1 MTTNSTTARRR
12 SPAHRRG
19 GVVRPP
25 APQSRPTGQ
34 AERLL
39 AALADHQDDEE
50 TSARIRDELVRL
62 YMPLVRREARRYR
75 NRGEPMDDLYQ
86 VGMLGLMKAI
96 KGFDPSYGKPFVA
109 YLLPMVTG
117 ELKRH
122 FRDTTWAVRVPR
134 VHQERRSELN
144 RVIAEFTQKHGRTPT
159 TREIADALEMDLESA
174 IELIDASS
182 AYSALSLD
190 TPFGD
195 TEDESALGDTLGVAD
210 GDLETVVAKT
220 SLKDALDRL
229 PERERR
235 VILLRFF
242 GNKTQSEIAADVGL
256 SQMHVS
262 RLLSQTLRQLRRE
275 LLS

>member
-1 MTTNSTTARRR
+1 MTTEIHLSRRR
-12 SPAHRRG
+12 VSTQRRG
-19 GVVRPP
+19 GSVRPP
-25 APQSRPTGQ
+25 SYQSRNTGQ
-34 AERLL
+34 AEKLL
-39 AALADHQDDEE
+39 ARLAEARNEE
-50 TSARIRDELVRL
+50 SREELRGELVQL
-62 YMPLVRREARRYR
+62 YTPLVHREARRYR
-75 NRGEPMDDLYQ
+75 NRGEPLDDLYQ

-96 KGFDPSYGKPFVA
+96 KGFDPSFGKPFVA

-134 VHQERRSELN
+134 VHQERRGELN
-144 RVIAEFTQKHGRTPT
+144 RVIAEFTQRKGRTPT
-159 TREIADALEMDLESA
+159 TREIAQEMRLDLEAA

-190 TPFGD
+190 MPFGEAD
-195 TEDESALGDTLGVAD
+195 DESALGDTLGCAD
-210 GDLETVVAKT
+210 GDLEKVVDHA
-220 SLKDALDRL
+220 SLKNALDHL

-235 VILLRFF
+235 VVLLRFF

-262 RLLSQTLRQLRRE
+262 RLLAQTLRRLRRE

>member
-1 MTTNSTTARRR
+1 MTTDSTTARRR
-12 SPAHRRG
+12 SQNQRRG
-19 GVVRPP
+19 GPTRPP
-25 APQSRPTGQ
+25 AHSRATGQ

-39 AALADHQDDEE
+39 AALAAHQGDGEAC
-50 TSARIRDELVRL
+50 ARIRDELVRL
-62 YMPLVRREARRYR
+62 YTPLVRREARRYR

-96 KGFDPSYGKPFVA
+96 KGFDPSFGKPFVA

-159 TREIADALEMDLESA
+159 TREIAQALELDLEAA

-190 TPFGD
+190 MPFGEAD
-195 TEDESALGDTLGVAD
+195 DESALGDTLGQAD
-210 GDLETVVAKT
+210 VDLENVVDRT
-220 SLKDALDRL
+220 SLKDALARL

-262 RLLSQTLRQLRRE
+262 RLLAQTLRQLRRE

>member
-1 MTTNSTTARRR
+1 
-12 SPAHRRG
+12 
-19 GVVRPP
+19 
-25 APQSRPTGQ
+25 
-34 AERLL
+34 L

-210 GDLETVVAKT
+210 GDLETVVDKT

>member
-1 MTTNSTTARRR
+1 MNTRNTAVRPRI
-12 SPAHRRG
+12 PAQRRG
-19 GVVRPP
+19 GDNRPP
-25 APQSRPTGQ
+25 ARQPAGTGQ
-34 AERLL
+34 AEKLL
-39 AALADHQDDEE
+39 AALAANRKNEE
-50 TSARIRDELVRL
+50 ARERIRGELVEL
-62 YMPLVRREARRYR
+62 YTPLVRREARRYR

-96 KGFDPSYGKPFVA
+96 RGFDPSYGKPFVA

-134 VHQERRSELN
+134 VHQEKRGELN
-144 RVIAEFTQKHGRTPT
+144 RVIAEFTQRHGRTPT
-159 TREIADALEMDLESA
+159 TKELAKAMDMEVEA
-174 IELIDASS
+174 MIELIDASS

-190 TPFGD
+190 MPFGEAD
-195 TEDESALGDTLGVAD
+195 DESALGDTLGGVD
-210 GDLETVVAKT
+210 GDLENVVDRE

-235 VILLRFF
+235 VVLLRFF
-242 GNKTQSEIAADVGL
+242 GNKTQSEIAAAVGL

-275 LLS
+275 LLV